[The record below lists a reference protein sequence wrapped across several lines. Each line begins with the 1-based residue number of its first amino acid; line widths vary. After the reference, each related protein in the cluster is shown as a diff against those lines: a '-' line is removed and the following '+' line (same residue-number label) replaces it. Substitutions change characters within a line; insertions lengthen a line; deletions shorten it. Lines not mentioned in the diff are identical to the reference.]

1 MKRSY
6 WMILASACMMFAG
19 CNKDNTPTPAGEKA
33 KYTVL
38 VYANGGENLDN
49 LIEADL
55 SDAAA
60 FLNTKDQDYSVRAC
74 VTMKYSSE
82 KGLQAQSD
90 DAQAELKKSYIP
102 GGEAGYVY
110 SYELASGCIDF
121 KEAEGT
127 IQYLKLNPKWSTDN
141 SAAQMFTPNY
151 ISETLKGVAK
161 DLPAENYI
169 LIIAGH
175 ANGWCVDQDGEY
187 PQTNKAPMSAMTDA
201 NFNNRAIT
209 AKELAQGIRNSG
221 VNVKAVIFDCC
232 LTNNIEYLSEL
243 TDIPGLE
250 YTLASGHTTKG
261 GNYKEFLE
269 QLYEVTNGKKDLK
282 TALCDYA
289 EVYARLHKEDYKLH
303 PNDYMLMNT
312 DFAVVDLAKLKNV
325 WVPLKKVVD
334 FLCENYNA
342 ADSAKYEIPSRE
354 AYQYYNKTPKYD
366 LMDYLA
372 LMMGNGG
379 PYETNEQYKA
389 LYNAL
394 DDIMETAIVAH
405 AYSLNYVD
413 ETKKPK
419 DVAEATMS
427 MSVNIGAK
435 GCLQYSFTHIPQYG
449 YPCYDYKGMEWYVD
463 PTDKDTTW
471 YQENPQ
477 YNLYNDWQY
486 SVDKS
491 KFQANTGWYNW
502 VKKNPVMPY
511 NNPPFGDEGDK
522 NE

>member
-1 MKRSY
+1 MKKSN
-6 WMILASACMMFAG
+6 WMMLMAACLVFAA
-19 CNKDNTPTPAGEKA
+19 CDNSPKPVPGDKA

-38 VYANGGENLDN
+38 IYANGGENLDH
-49 LIEADL
+49 LIELDL
-55 SDAAA
+55 GEAAE
-60 FLNTKDQDYSVRAC
+60 FLNTKDKDYSVRAC
-74 VTMKYSSE
+74 ATMKYSSE

-90 DAQAELKKSYIP
+90 SAQAELKKNYVP
-102 GGEAGYVY
+102 GGEAGNVY
-110 SYELASGCIDF
+110 SYELSSGCIDF
-121 KEAEGT
+121 KEAAGT
-127 IQYLKLNPKWSTDN
+127 VQYLKLDPKWVTDN
-141 SAAQMFTPNY
+141 SAAQMFSPNY
-151 ISETLKGVAK
+151 IRETLKGVAK

-175 ANGWCVDQDGEY
+175 ANGWSIEADGEY
-187 PQTNKAPMSAMTDA
+187 PQPNKAPMSAMTDA
-201 NFNNRAIT
+201 NFNDRAIT
-209 AKELAQGIRNSG
+209 AKELAEGIRSSG
-221 VNVKAVIFDCC
+221 VNVKAVVFDCC
-232 LTNNIEYLSEL
+232 MMNSIEYLSEL

-250 YTLASGHTTKG
+250 YTLGSGHTTHG
-261 GNYKEFLE
+261 GNYKELMQE
-269 QLYEVTNGKKDLK
+269 LYEVSHGKKDLK
-282 TALCDYA
+282 TALSDYA
-289 EVYARLHKEDYKLH
+289 EEYARLHKEDYKSH
-303 PNDYMLMNT
+303 PKDYVLMNV

-325 WVPLKKVVD
+325 WAPLKNVVD
-334 FLCENYNA
+334 FLCDNYKA

-354 AYQYYNKTPKYD
+354 AYQYYNKSPKYD

-389 LYNAL
+389 LYNTLDDAL
-394 DDIMETAIVAH
+394 DAAIVAH

-419 DVAEATMS
+419 DIAEATLS
-427 MSVNIGAK
+427 ISVNIGAK
-435 GCLQYSFTHIPQYG
+435 GCIQHSYKQIPNYG
-449 YPCYDYKGMEWYVD
+449 FPSYDYKGMEWYVD

-477 YNLYNDWQY
+477 YNLYYDWKY

-511 NNPPFGDEGDK
+511 NNPPFGDDK
-522 NE
+522 DHNN

>member
-1 MKRSY
+1 MRKSY
-6 WMILASACMMFAG
+6 WMILASACLMFAG

-38 VYANGGENLDN
+38 VYANGGENLDH
-49 LIEADL
+49 LIEMDL
-55 SDAAA
+55 GEAAE
-60 FLNTKDQDYSVRAC
+60 FLNTKDKDYSVRAC

-82 KGLQAQSD
+82 KGLEGQNNS
-90 DAQAELKKSYIP
+90 AQAELQKSYVP
-102 GGEAGYVY
+102 GGEAGNVY
-110 SYELASGCIDF
+110 SYELSSGCIDY
-121 KEAEGT
+121 KEAAGT
-127 IQYLKLNPKWSTDN
+127 VQYLKLDPEWVTDN
-141 SAAQMFTPNY
+141 SAAQMFSPSY
-151 ISETLKGVAK
+151 ISETLKRVAK

-169 LIIAGH
+169 LVIAGH
-175 ANGWCVDQDGEY
+175 ANGWCVDLDGEY
-187 PQTNKAPMSAMTDA
+187 PEPNKAPMSAMTDA
-201 NFNNRAIT
+201 FYNKRAIS
-209 AKELAQGIRNSG
+209 AKELAQGIRTSG
-221 VNVKAVIFDCC
+221 VNVKAVVFDCC
-232 LTNNIEYLSEL
+232 MMNSIEYLSEL

-250 YTLASGHTTKG
+250 YSLGSGHTTHG
-261 GNYKEFLE
+261 GNYKELMQE
-269 QLYEVTNGKKDLK
+269 LYEVSHGKKDLK
-282 TALCDYA
+282 TALGDYA
-289 EVYARLHKEDYKLH
+289 EEYARLHKEDYKLH
-303 PNDYMLMNT
+303 PKDYVLMNV

-325 WVPLKKVVD
+325 WAPLKNVVD
-334 FLCENYNA
+334 FLCENYKA

-379 PYETNEQYKA
+379 PYENNEQYKA

-394 DDIMETAIVAH
+394 DDIMETAIVEH

-419 DVAEATMS
+419 DKAEATMS

-463 PTDKDTTW
+463 PAAKDTIW

-511 NNPPFGDEGDK
+511 NNPPFGDDGDK
-522 NE
+522 ND